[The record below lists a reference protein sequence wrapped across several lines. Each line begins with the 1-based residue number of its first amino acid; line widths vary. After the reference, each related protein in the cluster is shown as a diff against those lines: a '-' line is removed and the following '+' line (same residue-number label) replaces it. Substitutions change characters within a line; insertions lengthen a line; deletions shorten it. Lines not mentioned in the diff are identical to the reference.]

1 MSICTLRQY
10 VPNHASMHIEWHAL
24 WVRHYWEDHGKG
36 WPPKNGGYVKSH
48 KWHTWNICIKV
59 VKGLYEPYQ
68 SLSSAFMNNRMLES
82 IAKHKTGKSHKG
94 ANCLPYCG
102 KLSREKTFTNFAVLC
117 LFMDIFLQNLGVRCS
132 LVRHKWVIRECFLH
146 KIVFFT
152 NSRKFSPS
160 EVSRI
165 RYLLTFFLLPS
176 MITAEV
182 CIVWKMAQD
191 VEMLWKYCSVILLG
205 SQGT

>member
-1 MSICTLRQY
+1 MLLLYNSYIYDSMLQY
-10 VPNHASMHIEWHAL
+10 
-24 WVRHYWEDHGKG
+24 HGKG

-68 SLSSAFMNNRMLES
+68 SLSSAFMNNRVLES
-82 IAKHKTGKSHKG
+82 IAKHKTGKLHKG

-117 LFMDIFLQNLGVRCS
+117 LFMEIFLWNLGVRCS
-132 LVRHKWVIRECFLH
+132 LVRHKWAIRERFLH

-152 NSRKFSPS
+152 NSRKFSQKFPAFGIFWLS
-160 EVSRI
+160 SS
-165 RYLLTFFLLPS
+165 YLP
-176 MITAEV
+176 
-182 CIVWKMAQD
+182 W
-191 VEMLWKYCSVILLG
+191 
-205 SQGT
+205 